1 MPTTLTSVKA
11 FQRLDS
17 RGKPTVQVEVETK
30 DGKFR
35 AIVPS
40 GASKGDYEAIELRD
54 GGDAYRGAGVQQAVQ
69 NVREII
75 GPALLGRQFDL
86 EMGLKEIDNFMI
98 ELDGSPDKSD
108 LGANAILGVS
118 MACARAC
125 AAAKKVPLYEF
136 LARQIQSSPRP
147 YVVPVPF
154 FNVLNGGVHSGNTM
168 AFQEFMIA
176 PTGANSIT
184 QGIQWAS
191 EVYQA
196 LKSIII
202 KEFGKV
208 AIGIGD
214 EGGFAPPITQ
224 PSKALDLIIAA
235 TKAAG
240 HQGKIKIGIDPASS
254 EFFRDG
260 HYDLGFK
267 SDQPR
272 KLASTELADLYR
284 ALVDKYPIILL
295 EDPFA
300 QDDWDSWKHFHA
312 VTKLDKVEL
321 VGDDLLATNIIRI
334 EKAAEADACDSLLLK
349 VNQIG
354 TISEAL
360 AAAERA
366 YELGWAVFVSHRS
379 GETTDDFIADLAVGI
394 GCGHLKAGAPCRGER
409 VAKYNRLMDIEDELQ
424 ARKVGFSYA
433 GESFRYA
440 YSQAKS
446 K

>member
-1 MPTTLTSVKA
+1 
-11 FQRLDS
+11 
-17 RGKPTVQVEVETK
+17 
-30 DGKFR
+30 
-35 AIVPS
+35 
-40 GASKGDYEAIELRD
+40 
-54 GGDAYRGAGVQQAVQ
+54 
-69 NVREII
+69 
-75 GPALLGRQFDL
+75 
-86 EMGLKEIDNFMI
+86 
-98 ELDGSPDKSD
+98 
-108 LGANAILGVS
+108 
-118 MACARAC
+118 
-125 AAAKKVPLYEF
+125 
-136 LARQIQSSPRP
+136 
-147 YVVPVPF
+147 
-154 FNVLNGGVHSGNTM
+154 M

-176 PTGANSIT
+176 PTGADSIT

-202 KEFGKV
+202 KDFGKA

-224 PSKALDLIIAA
+224 PSEALDLIMAA
-235 TKAAG
+235 IKAAG
-240 HQGKIKIGIDPASS
+240 HEGKIKIGIDPASS

-260 HYDLGFK
+260 YYDLGFK
-267 SDQPR
+267 SDEPR
-272 KLASTELADLYR
+272 KLTNAELADLYR
-284 ALVDKYPIILL
+284 ALVDKYPIVLL

-300 QDDWDSWKHFHA
+300 QDDLESWKQFHVA
-312 VTKLDKVEL
+312 SKLDNVEL

-354 TISEAL
+354 TVSEAL
-360 AAAERA
+360 AATKRA

-424 ARKVGFSYA
+424 AQKVGSSYA

-440 YSQAKS
+440 YSQAKGE
-446 K
+446 

>member
-1 MPTTLTSVKA
+1 MPTILTSVRA

-54 GGDAYRGAGVQQAVQ
+54 GGEAYGGAGVRQAVQ
-69 NVREII
+69 NVREVI
-75 GPALLGRQFDL
+75 GPALLDRRYDL
-86 EMGLKEIDNFMI
+86 EIGLKEIDSFMI
-98 ELDGSPDKSD
+98 ALDGSPDKSD

-125 AAAKKVPLYEF
+125 AAAKKIPLYDF
-136 LARQIQSSPRP
+136 LAGELQSSPHR
-147 YVVPVPF
+147 YIVPVPF

-168 AFQEFMIA
+168 TFQEFMIA
-176 PTGANSIT
+176 PTGAASIA

-208 AIGIGD
+208 ATGIGD

-224 PSKALDLIIAA
+224 PSEALDLIMAA
-235 TKAAG
+235 VKAAG
-240 HQGKIKIGIDPASS
+240 HEGKIKIGIDPASS
-254 EFFRDG
+254 EFFDDG
-260 HYDLGFK
+260 YYDLGFK
-267 SDQPR
+267 SDKPK
-272 KLASTELADLYR
+272 KLTSTELADLYR
-284 ALVDKYPIILL
+284 ALVDKYPVVLL

-300 QDDWDSWKHFHA
+300 QDDWESWKYFH
-312 VTKLDKVEL
+312 VVSKLHNVEL
-321 VGDDLLATNIIRI
+321 VGDDLLATNIMRI

-354 TISEAL
+354 TVSEAL
-360 AAAERA
+360 AATERA
-366 YELGWAVFVSHRS
+366 YELGWSVFVSHRS

-409 VAKYNRLMDIEDELQ
+409 VAKYNRLMDIEEELQ
-424 ARKVGFSYA
+424 AKKIGSSYA
-433 GESFRYA
+433 GKSFRYA
-440 YSQAKS
+440 HSQAKS
-446 K
+446 E

>member
-1 MPTTLTSVKA
+1 MPTILTSVKA

-54 GGDAYRGAGVQQAVQ
+54 GGEAYGGAGVQQAVR
-69 NVREII
+69 NVRETI
-75 GPALLGRQFDL
+75 GPALLEKQYDL
-86 EMGLKEIDNFMI
+86 EIGLKEIDSFMI
-98 ELDGSPDKSD
+98 KLDGSSDKSA

-125 AAAKKVPLYEF
+125 AAAKEMPLYDF
-136 LARQIQSSPRP
+136 LASELQSSPKHHI
-147 YVVPVPF
+147 VPVPF

-176 PTGANSIT
+176 PTGATSIT

-191 EVYQA
+191 EVYQT
-196 LKSIII
+196 LRSIII
-202 KEFGKV
+202 EKFGKA

-214 EGGFAPPITQ
+214 EGGFAPPITE
-224 PSKALDLIIAA
+224 PTEALDLIMSAI
-235 TKAAG
+235 KGAG
-240 HQGKIKIGIDPASS
+240 HEGKFNIGIDPASS
-254 EFFRDG
+254 EFFGDG
-260 HYDLGFK
+260 HYDLGFRSNK
-267 SDQPR
+267 PNRLS
-272 KLASTELADLYR
+272 STELTDLYR
-284 ALVDKYPIILL
+284 SLVDKYPIVLL

-300 QDDWDSWKHFHA
+300 QDDWESWKRFH
-312 VTKLDKVEL
+312 VVSKIDNIEL
-321 VGDDLLATNIIRI
+321 VGDDLLATNLVRI

-354 TISEAL
+354 TVSESL
-360 AAAERA
+360 AATQRA

-409 VAKYNRLMDIEDELQ
+409 VAKYNRLMDIEEELQ
-424 ARKVGFSYA
+424 ARKVDSSYA

-440 YSQAKS
+440 YSQAKLA
-446 K
+446 